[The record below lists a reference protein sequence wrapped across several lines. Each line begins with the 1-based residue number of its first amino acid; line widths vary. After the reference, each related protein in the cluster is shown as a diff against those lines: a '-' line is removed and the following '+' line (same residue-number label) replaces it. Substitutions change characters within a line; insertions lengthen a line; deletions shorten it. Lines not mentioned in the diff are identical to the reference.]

1 MEFVLVLLIAALII
15 YIAFSRSSKYDAIYE
30 QLKHLTSEIKKLRNE
45 INSLSVEK
53 PSIKKEEST
62 APIIAPVTPVVP
74 VVEPPK
80 PAYKEITIVEAS
92 PVELVT
98 PKEEPQPEII
108 EQSSLPIWQ
117 LEEKASVS
125 EKSEGSWWDNWLKNN
140 PDLEKFIGENLFN
153 KIGIAVLV
161 LGIGFFIKYAIDKN
175 WIGEATRIGISLFIG
190 LLLLVFAHLLK
201 KNYRSFSSVLV
212 GGALAVFY
220 FSFAFAF
227 QEYKLIDQNTA
238 FVSMVGVTLLGVAL
252 AVWYDRME
260 IAILATIGGFI
271 APLLVSNGQ
280 NNYQALFT
288 YIAILNGGLLV
299 LSFYKRWTILSP
311 IALGFTIL
319 LTGGSFITAPLNSDP
334 ALSKTLFLFYSIFF
348 LEFFGIQVLYNILLK
363 RPFKSI
369 EFIQLLTLYM
379 LYFGAGYNT
388 LEYADL
394 QQYQGLFSGVL
405 AVLSL
410 IAARVFATMN
420 ADRNLVQLLTGLF
433 IGLLTLAIPIQFGG
447 YTITLFWAI
456 EATLLAWFYVRTQQ
470 LLIRFA
476 SLILYLFTV
485 LSLIQDWTTIY
496 KTGEAALAIIANKA
510 CLTGL
515 FVIVGQFLIY
525 QFNKSNS
532 DKEKDLLTVI
542 WEPTTRLVPLLLL
555 FIAGIAEIDYQ
566 FNHRLAEAN
575 INGVYIQLWV
585 MLYLILVS
593 QVFPR
598 AGIKTIDKAVLIA
611 PGFAAFYYLFS
622 GLYMNS
628 IQEGL
633 FEIDKYQSWFNAYWL
648 SFPMM
653 LWIFYVGI
661 RAFMKEESLRIS
673 LGKSFTWFVVIT
685 ATLVFSNE
693 AKLAYVWLTSKDLA
707 SYHLNSQLFHK
718 AGLTIVWAMVSFVA
732 IYIGLQKKLKT
743 LRIVALVL
751 FGVTLVKLFTYDI
764 QNINPAGKIIAFIL
778 LGVLLLVVS
787 FMYQRIKK
795 LLTE

>member
-1 MEFVLVLLIAALII
+1 MEFVLVLLVAAFII

-45 INSLSVEK
+45 INSLSAEK
-53 PSIKKEEST
+53 PSIKKEESS
-62 APIIAPVTPVVP
+62 APIKAPVTP
-74 VVEPPK
+74 EPPK
-80 PAYKEITIVEAS
+80 PVYKEITIVEAS

-108 EQSSLPIWQ
+108 EQSSLPTWQ
-117 LEEKASVS
+117 PVEEAPVS
-125 EKSEGSWWDNWLKNN
+125 SKSEGSWWDNWLKNN

-175 WIGEATRIGISLFIG
+175 WIGEATRIGISLFVG
-190 LLLLVFAHLLK
+190 LLLLVLAHLLK
-201 KNYRSFSSVLV
+201 RNYRSFSSVLV
-212 GGALAVFY
+212 GGGLAVFY

-227 QEYKLIDQNTA
+227 QEYELISQTTA
-238 FVSMVGVTLLGVAL
+238 FVCMVGVTLLGVAL

-260 IAILATIGGFI
+260 IAILATVGGFI

-311 IALGFTIL
+311 VALGFTIL
-319 LTGGSFITAPLNSDP
+319 LTGGSYISAPISSDP
-334 ALSKTLFLFYSIFF
+334 ALAKTLFLFYSIFF

-379 LYFGAGYNT
+379 LYFGAGYTT
-388 LEYADL
+388 LEYS
-394 QQYQGLFSGVL
+394 QWEQYQGLFSAVL
-405 AVLSL
+405 AALSF
-410 IAARVFATMN
+410 IAARVFANMN
-420 ADRNLVQLLTGLF
+420 ADRNLVQLLTGLS
-433 IGLLTLAIPIQFGG
+433 IGLITMAIPIQFGG
-447 YTITLFWAI
+447 YTITLFWAV
-456 EATLLAWFYVRTQQ
+456 EATLLAWFFIRTQQ
-470 LLIRFA
+470 SLIRYASIILYVFTVV
-476 SLILYLFTV
+476 SLI
-485 LSLIQDWTTIY
+485 SDWTAIY
-496 KTGEAALAIIANKA
+496 RFDIGPLPIIVNKA

-515 FVIVGQFLIY
+515 FVVASQLLIY
-525 QFNKSNS
+525 FFNKSKQTKAP
-532 DKEKDLLTVI
+532 DTIHLI
-542 WEPTTRLVPLLLL
+542 WEPVTRLVPILLL

-566 FNHRLAEAN
+566 FNHRLAEAG
-575 INGVYIQLWV
+575 INGVYLQLWV

-593 QVFPR
+593 QVLPKL
-598 AGIKTIDKAVLIA
+598 GLTIINKAVLIA

-628 IQEGL
+628 IQEDL
-633 FEIDKYQSWFNAYWL
+633 FSIGKYQSWFNAYWL
-648 SFPMM
+648 IFPMM
-653 LWIFYVGI
+653 VWIFYVGI
-661 RAFMKEESLRIS
+661 RAFMKEESLRAS
-673 LGKSFTWFVVIT
+673 LEKSYTWFIVFT
-685 ATLVFSNE
+685 ATFVFSNE
-693 AKLAYVWLTSKDLA
+693 TKLAFVWLTSNDLA
-707 SYHLNSQLFHK
+707 SYHLNSQLFQK
-718 AGLTIVWAMVSFVA
+718 AGLTIVWALVSFVA

-743 LRIVALVL
+743 LRIAALVL
-751 FGVTLVKLFTYDI
+751 FGITLVKLFTYDI